1 MTTVLMLIAAYGI
14 CFGLM
19 NDKAEFLTDALRKLP
34 LFKNEEGHTFFQR
47 LLRCPYCTGFHA
59 GWLVWLIANAKTL
72 ASCKGDWVTLLGE
85 VLIFSFASSASC
97 YLIDTAAQKLE
108 G

>member
-1 MTTVLMLIAAYGI
+1 MTTVLMLLAAYGI

-19 NDKAEFLTDALRKLP
+19 NDKVEFLTNALRRLP

-47 LLRCPYCTGFHA
+47 LLRCPYCTGFHT
-59 GWLVWLIANAKTL
+59 GWIVWLIANAKIL
-72 ASCKGDWVTLLGE
+72 AACNGDWHALLSE
-85 VLIFSFASSASC
+85 AVIFSFASSAFC
-97 YLIDTAAQKLE
+97 YFIDTAAQKLE

>member
-1 MTTVLMLIAAYGI
+1 MTTVLMLLAAYGI

-19 NDKAEFLTDALRKLP
+19 NDKVEFLTDALRKLP

-59 GWLVWLIANAKTL
+59 GWMVWLIANAKTL
-72 ASCKGDWVTLLGE
+72 ASCNGDWATLLSDA
-85 VLIFSFASSASC
+85 VIFSFASSASC

>member
-59 GWLVWLIANAKTL
+59 GWMVSL
-72 ASCKGDWVTLLGE
+72 ASCNGDWVTLLSE
-85 VLIFSFASSASC
+85 VVIFSFASSASC
-97 YLIDTAAQKLE
+97 YFIDTAAQKLE

>member
-1 MTTVLMLIAAYGI
+1 MTTVLMLIASYGI

-34 LFKNEEGHTFFQR
+34 LFKNEAGDTFFQR
-47 LLRCPYCTGFHA
+47 LLRCPYCTGFHT
-59 GWLVWLIANAKTL
+59 GWMVWLIANAKTL
-72 ASCKGDWVTLLGE
+72 AACNGDWATLLSDA
-85 VLIFSFASSASC
+85 VIFSFASSASC

>member
-1 MTTVLMLIAAYGI
+1 MTFVIMLIASYGV

-34 LFKNEEGHTFFQR
+34 LFKNESGDTFFQR
-47 LLRCPYCTGFHA
+47 LLRCPYCTGFHT
-59 GWLVWLIANAKTL
+59 GWMIWLIANAKTL
-72 ASCKGDWVTLLGE
+72 SACNGDWVPLLSE
-85 VLIFSFASSASC
+85 VVIFSFASSAFC
-97 YLIDTAAQKLE
+97 YVLDTAAQKLE